1 MSEIY
6 GYARCST
13 NDDKQDITR
22 QIEELKK
29 LGCKRIE
36 SAHMSGL
43 LHSECL
49 DTLIEKMPL
58 KSTLAA
64 LELTRLTRSVHELCH
79 LYEKARKKRLKIKA
93 GSLEIDFRHGEA
105 EAMHKTLGY
114 MLVALGELEVGT
126 TKERIMSGLR
136 HARAAGKRLGRPRR
150 KLDKLSPDIIAVLA
164 DETLSNAHAAE
175 KLGLSRST
183 VARYRKMLAE
193 NDTIA

>member
-1 MSEIY
+1 MPEIY

-13 NDDKQDITR
+13 NEGKQDITR

-43 LHSECL
+43 LPSECL
-49 DTLIEKMPL
+49 STLIKKMPVNA
-58 KSTLAA
+58 TLAA
-64 LELTRLTRSVHELCH
+64 TELTRLTRSVHELCH
-79 LYEKARKKRLKIKA
+79 LYEKAREKRLKIKA
-93 GSLEIDFRHGEA
+93 GSLEVDFRYGEA

-114 MLVALGELEVGT
+114 ILAALGELEVGT

-136 HARAAGKRLGRPRR
+136 HARAAGKKLGRPRR
-150 KLDKLSPDIIAVLA
+150 KLDKLRPEAIAVLA
-164 DETLSNAHAAE
+164 DMTLSNAHAAE
-175 KLGLSRST
+175 KSGLSRST

-193 NDTIA
+193 N